1 VADAVVLVISA
12 TIVAWANPPGGATSP
27 GFPLPKLLPYAT
39 ALDNGVS
46 ARLPA
51 TVLLQLAAV
60 RDLADAPEIFRSAV
74 TSLSAV
80 QPRPELRFEP
90 IPAPQR
96 LAPWAYTWSL
106 ELPGAGHA
114 SATGRLVLL
123 YDPQGQDGWDATMR
137 LVGFV
142 RAELDV
148 ELAGDPLLAAVS
160 WSWLADAL
168 ISAGAE
174 HTALGGTVTQTSSTR
189 FGAIA
194 GPERANDIELR
205 ASWTP
210 RGECLTPHAI
220 AFCELMAAA
229 AGLPPVG
236 VVTLSKRIS

>member
-1 VADAVVLVISA
+1 VV
-12 TIVAWANPPGGATSP
+12 
-27 GFPLPKLLPYAT
+27 
-39 ALDNGVS
+39 
-46 ARLPA
+46 
-51 TVLLQLAAV
+51 
-60 RDLADAPEIFRSAV
+60 DLADAPEIFRDAV
-74 TSLSAV
+74 ASLSAV
-80 QPRPELRFEP
+80 RPRPELSFES

-96 LAPWAYTWSL
+96 LAPWSYAWGL

-114 SATGRLVLL
+114 SAIGRLVLL
-123 YDPQGQDGWDATMR
+123 YDPQGQNGWDGTMR

-142 RAELDV
+142 RAELDP

-194 GPERANDIELR
+194 GPGPAPERTNDIELR

-210 RGECLTPHAI
+210 RGACLTPHAT
-220 AFCELMAAA
+220 AFCELIAVA

-236 VVTLSKRIS
+236 VVALGKRIS